1 MASLENYKDL
11 KQTISKTVN
20 TLYYNGPSDSLK
32 LAFEPGGEI
41 FAILQT
47 LEAKKQRINEYQKD
61 INSLE
66 IINEETNKLS
76 NQNRVELTEINAL
89 QNKLEDLSAQF
100 AEPRGNFAR
109 QGVVDNFIKSLLENK
124 EVQQGFFTTIFNTIS
139 RAFYRTNQTAV
150 KEAKDNLNKFKDVL
164 EKEPE
169 DRYKLPN
176 KGEIAPTKEIEL
188 SGKEKNAKN
197 NTINDKNPIENKS
210 LANDSL
216 KKEIKGKFE
225 DEIPEAPL
233 LKEESLKSKES
244 VQNKQQPMDLL
255 SQIRKRGSNVKG
267 KSGDEIPEAPLLKEE
282 SLKSKESVQNKQ
294 QPMDLLSQIRKR
306 GGNVKGKSGDEIPE
320 APPLKEESLKSKE
333 SVQNKPQPMD
343 LLSQIR
349 ERGKKNTNKVS
360 LDQGDFK
367 YLPIQ
372 IQTQDKI
379 AKNNAILDAMSSLVV
394 SDRETSQAEQLLTEK
409 SKKEQLNVLY
419 SAMVDN
425 KQELVKDLLNHEVS
439 VKTGTT
445 VDEEGWDV
453 DVLENKKLFS
463 SEDLKK
469 VQDAVTI
476 TQDRVKNG
484 VETPN
489 VINAAPSD
497 KDKQNEPKA
506 EKKEEIKVS
515 ASNEKNTLEND
526 DKIPVAPILDESKFQ
541 NKIKNKPLA
550 ENKNL
555 NKMAPRGNLL
565 DAIKQG
571 ANLKKV
577 ENHDMDG
584 FTYQVSEKK
593 SNDNNAIKNALANK
607 FKSEIDYGEFLDDKT
622 EKQQLDYLYTAV
634 INGEKEKI
642 QGVIEYA
649 EDNDLDF
656 AKKENIQK
664 LYNAAIKVSST
675 RSNTQKIV
683 TEKGCQVLAKETD
696 LKINQNKSIER

>member
-255 SQIRKRGSNVKG
+255 SQIRKRGS
-267 KSGDEIPEAPLLKEE
+267 
-282 SLKSKESVQNKQ
+282 
-294 QPMDLLSQIRKR
+294 
-306 GGNVKGKSGDEIPE
+306 NVKGKSGDEIPE